1 MLKPFDLAARSL
13 LIVGGL
19 NWLSIAAGKVDL
31 VAEAARAKF
40 GRPNLAT
47 RAVYGV
53 VGGAA
58 LWSLSRLIEQ
68 EAFPKRSHAAHAGST
83 AHGKQLRVRQV
94 MNSEPAT
101 VDPSMSIAEA
111 ARMLK
116 QHDVG
121 SLPVV
126 EGGRLTGIVTDR
138 DIALR
143 VVGEERDPATVSVGD
158 VASGRPATVRPDQQL
173 DEALRVMAKQQVRR
187 LPVVENDRLVGIL
200 AQADVALEADD
211 RRTGGLVEE
220 VSR

>member
-19 NWLSIAAGKVDL
+19 NWLSIAAGKVDF
-31 VAEAARAKF
+31 VAEAARSRF
-40 GRPNLAT
+40 GRPNLAART
-47 RAVYGV
+47 VYGV

-68 EAFPKRSHAAHAGST
+68 EAFPKRPRATSSGASPR
-83 AHGKQLRVRQV
+83 QRLQVREV
-94 MNSEPAT
+94 MSAQPAT
-101 VDPSMSIAEA
+101 VAPSTAVVEA
-111 ARMLK
+111 ARLMK

-126 EGGRLTGIVTDR
+126 EGGRLSGMITDR

-143 VVGEERDPATVSVGD
+143 VVADGRDPDGVTVAD
-158 VASGRPATVRPDQQL
+158 IASGDLATIRPDQEL
-173 DEALRVMAKQQVRR
+173 DDALRLMAKQQVRR

-200 AQADVALEADD
+200 AQADVARTADD
-211 RRTGGLVEE
+211 ARAGDLLEE
-220 VSR
+220 ISR